1 MENYVT
7 ALTFGIF
14 MLSKRHF
21 FVWWLINSAGALLF
35 KKRKKRKSDVFLKYF
50 SCYVYSQQDLGRCF
64 IKKNLLQLSLSL
76 CIIYLLCLIHL

>member
-21 FVWWLINSAGALLF
+21 FAWWMINSAGVLLF
-35 KKRKKRKSDVFLKYF
+35 KKRRKEKVMYF
-50 SCYVYSQQDLGRCF
+50 ENIFYVMF
-64 IKKNLLQLSLSL
+64 IVNR
-76 CIIYLLCLIHL
+76 I